1 MSSAVDSPPAQR
13 RLPAGEFTVMIAML
27 FATVAFSIDAML
39 PALPEIAAEL
49 TPDAVNHAQLILT
62 AFVLG
67 MGAGTAIAGP
77 ISDATGRKPAIVGGF
92 ALYIAGAIL
101 AHYAPT
107 IELLLAARV
116 IQGLGAAGPRIV
128 GLALVRDLYEGREM
142 ARVTSFAMTI
152 FMIVPAV
159 APSIGAV
166 IIGLA
171 GWRAVFLAFVVF
183 ALIAAVWLGQ
193 RQPETLA
200 PPRRRPL
207 SGRNILSAAREVL
220 ANRDVRIYT
229 VVMTLGFGQMFA
241 LLSTAQQLFDVTYGQ
256 GKNFPLWFALMAAIA
271 ASATFLNAKLVMR
284 VGMRRLATDAYLWQ
298 AISSSV
304 VLALVL
310 GGIGTGA
317 AGFAVF
323 FLWGASV
330 FFMAGLTFGNLN
342 ALALQR
348 MGHIAGMAASVIAS
362 ISTIMAV
369 LIAGP
374 LGQTFDGT
382 AVPVIVGVV
391 ICSALAW
398 LLMRRTLPH

>member
-1 MSSAVDSPPAQR
+1 MSSTADSPPVQR

-159 APSIGAV
+159 APSVGAV

-241 LLSTAQQLFDVTYGQ
+241 LLSSAQQIFDVTYGR
-256 GKNFPLWFALMAAIA
+256 A
-271 ASATFLNAKLVMR
+271 R
-284 VGMRRLATDAYLWQ
+284 
-298 AISSSV
+298 ISPSGS
-304 VLALVL
+304 
-310 GGIGTGA
+310 
-317 AGFAVF
+317 
-323 FLWGASV
+323 
-330 FFMAGLTFGNLN
+330 
-342 ALALQR
+342 R
-348 MGHIAGMAASVIAS
+348 
-362 ISTIMAV
+362 
-369 LIAGP
+369 
-374 LGQTFDGT
+374 
-382 AVPVIVGVV
+382 
-391 ICSALAW
+391 
-398 LLMRRTLPH
+398 

>member
-1 MSSAVDSPPAQR
+1 
-13 RLPAGEFTVMIAML
+13 MIAML
-27 FATVAFSIDAML
+27 FATIAFSIDAML
-39 PALPEIAAEL
+39 PALPQIASEL

-67 MGAGTAIAGP
+67 MGIGTAFAGP
-77 ISDATGRKPAIVGGF
+77 ISDATGRKPAIIGGF
-92 ALYIAGAIL
+92 AIYIGGAVL

-159 APSIGAV
+159 APSIGAL

-171 GWRAVFLAFVVF
+171 GWRAVFLAFILF
-183 ALIAAVWLGQ
+183 GLIAVSWVGT
-193 RQPETLA
+193 RQPETL
-200 PPRRRPL
+200 PPDHRRRL
-207 SGRNILSAAREVL
+207 SGHNILLAAREVL
-220 ANRDVRIYT
+220 SNRDVRIYT

-256 GKNFPLWFALMAAIA
+256 GDNFPKWFALMAGIA
-271 ASATFLNAKLVMR
+271 ATASVLNAKLVMH

-298 AISSSV
+298 AISSAV

-310 GGIGTGA
+310 GGVGTGNL
-317 AGFAVF
+317 GFAVF
-323 FLWGASV
+323 FIWGSSV

-348 MGHIAGMAASVIAS
+348 MGHIAGMAASVISA
-362 ISTIMAV
+362 ISTIFAV
-369 LIAGP
+369 VIAGP
-374 LGQTFDGT
+374 VGQTFDGT
-382 AVPVIVGVV
+382 AVPVITGVV
-391 ICSALAW
+391 ICSGLAW

>member
-1 MSSAVDSPPAQR
+1 MTSAADSPLVQR

-183 ALIAAVWLGQ
+183 ALIAAVWLGL

-241 LLSTAQQLFDVTYGQ
+241 LLSTAQQIFDVTYGQ
-256 GKNFPLWFALMAAIA
+256 GANFPLWFALMAAIA
-271 ASATFLNAKLVMR
+271 ASATFLNATLVMR

-310 GGIGTGA
+310 GGVGTGA

-323 FLWGASV
+323 FLWGSSV

-342 ALALQR
+342 ALALQK